1 MPDQVDWRAMEREA
15 SPGRAVGRLLRDQRE
30 ARGMDLKAVEMALR
44 IRLQYLEAIEQGRF
58 DLLPGAAYIPAF
70 LRAYAQHVGL
80 EPEKVL
86 TAYQLSGAVP
96 IKRPVSLPADFPL
109 AEKRAPIGLAVLTVL
124 LVIGAGYAVWHYL
137 PRQQPIV
144 AEKVPPV
151 PDRLLASR
159 PGAVE
164 SPANAASNASPQ
176 VTQPAPSPAAPAP
189 APAQVQAP
197 PPAPTPVPA
206 QTQVTQQPQE
216 ARSAPGVLPAG
227 TWPSPRQETMP
238 APPPAVVAV
247 PAAPPP
253 VMMSVPSA
261 GQAQAAQPPAPEPVR
276 PAPPT
281 VATPAVTPTTP
292 APATPDPQ
300 EAVARGAIAS
310 TSLPAPTVATPAPDA
325 MGGASLPVRADT
337 QVRVSANSWVELRAP
352 NGDILAQTYVR
363 AGESYTVPAGIS
375 YRIID
380 AR

>member
-1 MPDQVDWRAMEREA
+1 VEREA

-30 ARGMDLKAVEMALR
+30 ARGLDLKAVEKALR

-70 LRAYAQHVGL
+70 LRAYSQHVGL
-80 EPEKVL
+80 DPEKVL

-124 LVIGAGYAVWHYL
+124 LVIGASYAVWHYL
-137 PRQQPIV
+137 PRQQSVV

-159 PGAVE
+159 PATVE
-164 SPANAASNASPQ
+164 QPTAATLPAAPTQ
-176 VTQPAPSPAAPAP
+176 VATPTQPA
-189 APAQVQAP
+189 
-197 PPAPTPVPA
+197 
-206 QTQVTQQPQE
+206 QPQE
-216 ARSAPGVLPAG
+216 ARGTPSVLPAG
-227 TWPSPRQETMP
+227 TWPAPQSSAMP

-247 PAAPPP
+247 PASPPP
-253 VMMSVPSA
+253 VVMSVPSI

-276 PAPPT
+276 PATPAAADPQET
-281 VATPAVTPTTP
+281 VARSAITTTP
-292 APATPDPQ
+292 APAPVVPTLAPL
-300 EAVARGAIAS
+300 VA
-310 TSLPAPTVATPAPDA
+310 PTPAPAADVTA
-325 MGGASLPVRADT
+325 QPSLPVKADT
-337 QVRVSANSWVELRAP
+337 RVVVRTNSWVELRAP
-352 NGDILAQTYVR
+352 DGDILAQTYVR